1 MSAEPSDLNA
11 LMRREQAAV
20 QDRLMMTSAKG
31 YELQLR
37 RIGQS
42 ESPEHPVNQFL
53 ADLDRLRAIEAR
65 AQALAMFTAHDTEL
79 AVAVAA
85 AREILGE
92 DG

>member
-31 YELQLR
+31 YEQQLR

-42 ESPEHPVNQFL
+42 ESPEHPVNRFL
-53 ADLDRLRAIEAR
+53 ADLDRLRVMEQR
-65 AQALAMFTAHDTEL
+65 
-79 AVAVAA
+79 
-85 AREILGE
+85 AREVADSGVWLGE
-92 DG
+92 PAGAAQWILTGEEPS